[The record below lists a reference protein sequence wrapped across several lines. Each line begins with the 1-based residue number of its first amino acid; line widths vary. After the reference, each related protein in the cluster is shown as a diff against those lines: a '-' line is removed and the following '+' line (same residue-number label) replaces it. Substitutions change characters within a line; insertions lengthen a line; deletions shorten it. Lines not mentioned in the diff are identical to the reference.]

1 MNPAASRLAALTK
14 ELSLAWQQTRESW
27 KDQKAQEFEQKYL
40 RDLWGSVEKT
50 LVVMEQLEKVIAK
63 IRKDC
68 E

>member
-14 ELSLAWQQTRESW
+14 ELSRAWQQTRESW

>member
-14 ELSLAWQQTRESW
+14 ELSLAWQQTRETW

-40 RDLWGSVEKT
+40 RDLWGNVEKT